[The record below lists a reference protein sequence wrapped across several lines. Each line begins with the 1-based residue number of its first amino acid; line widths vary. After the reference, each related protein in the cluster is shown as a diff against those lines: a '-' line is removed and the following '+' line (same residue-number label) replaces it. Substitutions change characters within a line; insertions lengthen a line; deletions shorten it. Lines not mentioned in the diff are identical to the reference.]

1 MMTYEGLP
9 GEHIEFSARKAIAKA
24 ERYNRKVRWKFNDFR
39 MDVNK
44 RLSVRHV
51 VHIFNHWMDAGR
63 VRYQN
68 SPAGRKA
75 EAAKRARIEGNQTA
89 INSLMAKPPTD
100 KMDAMK
106 WLSRFLPLADEVGV
120 VVDVPLL
127 TATLQELGFVSGQ
140 HVGHQAFKDK
150 TATPLMTAE
159 YVAGQVIS
167 MFQSVGCCH
176 PMVAKWAAETA
187 EKAAA

>member
-9 GEHIEFSARKAIAKA
+9 GEHVAMSARQAIEKAN
-24 ERYNRKVRWKFNDFR
+24 RYSRKVRLKFNDFT

-51 VHIFNHWMDAGR
+51 VHTFNHWYESKR
-63 VRYQN
+63 VRYAN

-75 EAAKRARIEGNQTA
+75 AAAKLARIEGNTTA
-89 INSLMAKPPTD
+89 INALMAKPPTD
-100 KMDAMK
+100 KMDAMQ
-106 WLSRFLPLADEVGV
+106 WLARFLPLADEVGV
-120 VVDVPLL
+120 VVYVPLL
-127 TATLQELGFVSGQ
+127 IATLSGLGFVSGQ

-159 YVAGQVIS
+159 YVAGQAMS
-167 MFQSVGCCH
+167 MFESRGCCH
-176 PMVAKWAAETA
+176 PMIAKWASETA